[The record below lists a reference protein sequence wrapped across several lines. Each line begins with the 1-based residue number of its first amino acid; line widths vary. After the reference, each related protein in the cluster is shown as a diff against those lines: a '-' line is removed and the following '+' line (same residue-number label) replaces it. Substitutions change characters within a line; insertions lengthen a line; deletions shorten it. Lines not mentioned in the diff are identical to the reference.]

1 MDTGRESREQT
12 ADRHAIRR
20 AHISVSGNPRQRR
33 CGIQQ
38 LGDIVRSGGGRIE
51 DAEEIADSFRQIAEQ
66 REIEPIGDRGDGF
79 ASSEALRQAIRGGAL
94 HGVSER

>member
-1 MDTGRESREQT
+1 MDAGRESREQMP
-12 ADRHAIRR
+12 DRHAIRR
-20 AHISVSGNPRQRR
+20 PHISVAGNPSQRR

-38 LGDIVRSGGGRIE
+38 LGDIMRCGRRRIE